1 MFCWF
6 DKGCDFNQFSTT
18 LDKIIPLL
26 STQTCA
32 GGDTVGAILSRVL
45 YVSRAHR
52 KHDVTF
58 SWLADTKI
66 AARYLLFKNINVL
79 PTDVRNVF
87 RKPSK

>member
-1 MFCWF
+1 M
-6 DKGCDFNQFSTT
+6 
-18 LDKIIPLL
+18 
-26 STQTCA
+26 
-32 GGDTVGAILSRVL
+32 GAIFSGVQ

-79 PTDVRNVF
+79 PADVINVF
-87 RKPSK
+87 RKASK